1 MPPTANRRSERKR
14 AASSRKVEA
23 VESSPTRP
31 PKKRKTAATI
41 RTTPKQEIEETP
53 VEVQDEDSSDMADT
67 VLPGAAADEI
77 IPFLREAAYT
87 VVASLEYAN
96 TASHENEY
104 ENVQAFAKVAGKDW
118 TYYVREPSIYIGRS
132 PDGGSKPNLEHGSL
146 SSPALQA
153 EDITVAQIDLGPS
166 KLVSRIHARCY
177 FENRDDKW
185 YIDVNGR
192 NGVRVNDILLRR
204 GQKTPL
210 SSGDVIEVAGTE
222 MVFVSASVTA
232 VVHEK
237 YRARLDDPIKEEE
250 ASHNMSSTHSHPELP
265 THDNTAQLL
274 AQAFT
279 LGPPYVNGQ
288 PMIAPAPPNFLR
300 NSTPSKPFASAP
312 QPSMKSPYGQTVLLE
327 SSEKMDYSS
336 DAMKDV
342 KPPCSY
348 STLIGQAILSVP
360 EEKMP
365 LSSIYDWIK
374 KHFSYYRHMDGGWQ
388 NSIRHN
394 LSLNQSFK
402 KIAREANEPG
412 KGGMWY
418 IAPDKK
424 EQIKADGL
432 KMTSR
437 GGARRSSNPNSPIP
451 KKSPKKN
458 SPPNLVDSPTVVY
471 KTSPVDRTPLSTAY
485 PPAAQESYTPSRGPR
500 ISALGHSN
508 SQVLPQLSDD
518 ASPLPSRP
526 YLSRNAAAAGSPQP
540 LSSSAYFNDDQQS
553 GYNLFTP
560 APQRHEPKMI
570 APSTAKLPSQ
580 YLPQSSPAP
589 FWKIE
594 RHPGSTP
601 GQYPESSPL
610 KAIATVNEVPP
621 QSSSP
626 PPVVASGSPTRARGV
641 PLEAT
646 VNGAKQVHSLEINVS
661 RVGMEDDEDDDGQ
674 LDLMGQFPKIGDRRI
689 SSAAH

>member
-1 MPPTANRRSERKR
+1 
-14 AASSRKVEA
+14 
-23 VESSPTRP
+23 
-31 PKKRKTAATI
+31 
-41 RTTPKQEIEETP
+41 
-53 VEVQDEDSSDMADT
+53 MADT

-458 SPPNLVDSPTVVY
+458 SPPNLVDSPTMVY

-674 LDLMGQFPKIGDRRI
+674 LDLMG
-689 SSAAH
+689 

>member
-1 MPPTANRRSERKR
+1 MQTAAPVR
-14 AASSRKVEA
+14 
-23 VESSPTRP
+23 TP
-31 PKKRKTAATI
+31 PKR
-41 RTTPKQEIEETP
+41 EIENTR
-53 VEVQDEDSSDMADT
+53 VGLQDEDSSDVGDNSP
-67 VLPGAAADEI
+67 LGAAADEI
-77 IPFLREAAYT
+77 IPFLRQASYT
-87 VVASLEYAN
+87 VLVGLEFAN
-96 TASHENEY
+96 KPSDDSDN
-104 ENVQAFAKVAGKDW
+104 ENVRAFAKIAGRDW
-118 TYYVREPSIYIGRS
+118 TYYVTEPSINIGRS
-132 PDGGSKPNLEHGSL
+132 PDGGAKPGLDVGSQ
-146 SSPALQA
+146 SSPAPQV
-153 EDITVAQIDLGPS
+153 EDNSIAHIDLGPN
-166 KLVSRIHARCY
+166 KLVSRVHAKCY
-177 FENRDDKW
+177 YDNDDERW
-185 YIDVNGR
+185 HLLVNGR

-204 GQKTPL
+204 GQGTRL
-210 SSGDVIEVAGTE
+210 SSGDVIEIAGTE
-222 MVFVSASVTA
+222 MIFVSPDGNA

-237 YRARLDDPIKEEE
+237 YRARLDDVIKEEE
-250 ASHNMSSTHSHPELP
+250 VTNNNSEAHSHPELP
-265 THDNTAQLL
+265 THGYAPQLL
-274 AQAFT
+274 AQAFA
-279 LGPPYVNGQ
+279 PAPSYANGQ
-288 PMIAPAPPNFLR
+288 TMIAPAPPNFLR
-300 NSTPSKPFASAP
+300 NTTPNKPFASAP
-312 QPSMKSPYGQTVLLE
+312 QPSLKSPYGQTVLLE
-327 SSEKMDYSS
+327 SSEKIDYSS

-437 GGARRSSNPNSPIP
+437 GGARRSSNPNSPMP

-458 SPPNLVDSPTVVY
+458 SPPSLVTSPNVVY
-471 KTSPVDRTPLSTAY
+471 KTSPVDQTPTSVAY

-500 ISALGHSN
+500 ISVLGHSN

-526 YLSRNAAAAGSPQP
+526 YLSRSAAAAGSPQT
-540 LSSSAYFNDDQQS
+540 LSSTAYFNDDQQS

-560 APQRHEPKMI
+560 APQRHEPKLI

-589 FWKIE
+589 FW
-594 RHPGSTP
+594 RFNGNLGSTP
-601 GQYPESSPL
+601 AQFPESSPL
-610 KAIATVNEVPP
+610 KSIATIGEMPP

-626 PPVVASGSPTRARGV
+626 PPVMASGSPTRARGLPV
-641 PLEAT
+641 DAT
-646 VNGAKQVHSLEINVS
+646 VNGINPTHGS
-661 RVGMEDDEDDDGQ
+661 SINGKRVGVEDDEDDDGQ
-674 LDLMGQFPKIGDRRI
+674 LDLMGYGYDLSLSEQTARC
-689 SSAAH
+689 

>member
-14 AASSRKVEA
+14 AATSRKVEA
-23 VESSPTRP
+23 AESSPTRP
-31 PKKRKTAATI
+31 SKKRKTAATV
-41 RTTPKQEIEETP
+41 RTPPKKEIEDPP
-53 VEVQDEDSSDMADT
+53 VQLQDDDSSD
-67 VLPGAAADEI
+67 LGESISLGAAADEI
-77 IPFLREAAYT
+77 IPFLREAPYT

-96 TASHENEY
+96 KPSEDADI
-104 ENVQAFAKVAGKDW
+104 ENVRAFAKIAGKDW
-118 TYYVREPSIYIGRS
+118 TYYVRETSIYIGRS
-132 PDGGSKPNLEHGSL
+132 PDGGSKPSLELGLL
-146 SSPALQA
+146 SSPAPQV
-153 EDITVAQIDLGPS
+153 EDITIAHIDLGPS

-177 FENRDDKW
+177 FENSDEKW
-185 YIDVNGR
+185 YILVNGR

-204 GQKTPL
+204 GQKAHL
-210 SSGDVIEVAGTE
+210 SSGDVIEIAGTE
-222 MVFVSASVTA
+222 MIFVSADVTA
-232 VVHEK
+232 VVHEQ
-237 YRARLDDPIKEEE
+237 YRARLDEPVKEED
-250 ASHNMSSTHSHPELP
+250 AAHNISNAHSHPELP
-265 THDNTAQLL
+265 TNSYTTQML
-274 AQAFT
+274 AHAFT

-288 PMIAPAPPNFLR
+288 PIIAPAPPNLPR
-300 NSTPSKPFASAP
+300 NTTPSKPFVSAP
-312 QPSMKSPYGQTVLLE
+312 QPSTKSPYGQTVLLE
-327 SSEKMDYSS
+327 SSEKIDYSS

-424 EQIKADGL
+424 EQIKSDGL

-451 KKSPKKN
+451 KKSPRKN
-458 SPPNLVDSPTVVY
+458 SPPALADSPNLVY
-471 KTSPVDRTPLSTAY
+471 KTSPIDRTPLSISY

-500 ISALGHSN
+500 ISAFGPNN

-526 YLSRNAAAAGSPQP
+526 YLSRNAAAAGSPQT
-540 LSSSAYFNDDQQS
+540 LSSSAYFHDDQQS

-560 APQRHEPKMI
+560 APQRHEPKLI

-589 FWKIE
+589 FWKFNG
-594 RHPGSTP
+594 HFGSTP
-601 GQYPESSPL
+601 GQFPESSPL
-610 KAIATVNEVPP
+610 KAIATVTEVPP

-626 PPVVASGSPTRARGV
+626 PPVIANGSPTRARGM
-641 PLEAT
+641 PLEAP
-646 VNGAKQVHSLEINVS
+646 VNGSKPELELEVNGS
-661 RVGMEDDEDDDGQ
+661 RVGVEDDEDDDDGQ
-674 LDLMGQFPKIGDRRI
+674 LDLMR
-689 SSAAH
+689 

>member
-1 MPPTANRRSERKR
+1 M
-14 AASSRKVEA
+14 
-23 VESSPTRP
+23 
-31 PKKRKTAATI
+31 
-41 RTTPKQEIEETP
+41 
-53 VEVQDEDSSDMADT
+53 
-67 VLPGAAADEI
+67 
-77 IPFLREAAYT
+77 
-87 VVASLEYAN
+87 
-96 TASHENEY
+96 
-104 ENVQAFAKVAGKDW
+104 QAFAKVAGKDW

-132 PDGGSKPNLEHGSL
+132 PDGGSKSTLELGSL

-204 GQKTPL
+204 GQKSHL
-210 SSGDVIEVAGTE
+210 SSGDVIEIAGTE

-237 YRARLDDPIKEEE
+237 YRARLDEPIKEEE
-250 ASHNMSSTHSHPELP
+250 ASHNMSNAHAHPELP
-265 THDNTAQLL
+265 AHDYTTQLL

-279 LGPPYVNGQ
+279 FGPPQVNGQ
-288 PMIAPAPPNFLR
+288 PMIAPAPSNFLR
-300 NSTPSKPFASAP
+300 NATPSKPFASVP
-312 QPSMKSPYGQTVLLE
+312 QPSVKSPYGQTVLLE
-327 SSEKMDYSS
+327 SNEKIDYSS

-424 EQIKADGL
+424 DQIKADGL

-458 SPPNLVDSPTVVY
+458 SPPSLADSPIAVY
-471 KTSPVDRTPLSTAY
+471 KTSPIDHTPLSTAY

-500 ISALGHSN
+500 ISALGNSN

-570 APSTAKLPSQ
+570 VPSTAKLPSQ

-589 FWKIE
+589 FWKFN
-594 RHPGSTP
+594 RHLGSTP
-601 GQYPESSPL
+601 GQFPESSPL
-610 KAIATVNEVPP
+610 KAIATVTEVVP

-626 PPVVASGSPTRARGV
+626 PPVVANGSPTRARGM
-641 PLEAT
+641 PLETA
-646 VNGAKQVHSLEINVS
+646 VNGLKPAHGLDISGA

-674 LDLMGQFPKIGDRRI
+674 LDLMG
-689 SSAAH
+689 